1 MPGLF
6 CFWSTTMSDEIL
18 KIVLDKVEKMET
30 KISNAKS
37 MNGGFDKLMM
47 EVEHIKDTQ
56 TDILE
61 GVRGVKQNLYEPDSG
76 LFSRVK
82 ELESE
87 SRVRAAYVQETKP
100 ALDFAKELQVW
111 KKKAD
116 KDLEDFEKMQIE
128 FAKLQDWK
136 AGAQK
141 VIWLIATAAGGMWV
155 DWVYNYSNCFF
166 YSHSLLSHQAQRSGK
181 KNKKTYRN
189 PLDVGRLGRIME
201 TNIH

>member
-1 MPGLF
+1 MNDDL
-6 CFWSTTMSDEIL
+6 L
-18 KIVLDKVEKMET
+18 KIVLEKVEKVEN
-30 KISNAKS
+30 KITNAKS
-37 MNGGFDKLMM
+37 MNGGFDKLLM
-47 EVEHIKDTQ
+47 EVQHIKDTQ
-56 TDILE
+56 NDILE

-82 ELESE
+82 ELETE
-87 SRVRAAYVQETKP
+87 SKLRNAYVKETKP

-116 KDLEDFEKMQIE
+116 KDLEEFEKLQIE

-155 DWVYNYSNCFF
+155 KHFMD
-166 YSHSLLSHQAQRSGK
+166 LMMK
-181 KNKKTYRN
+181 
-189 PLDVGRLGRIME
+189 
-201 TNIH
+201 